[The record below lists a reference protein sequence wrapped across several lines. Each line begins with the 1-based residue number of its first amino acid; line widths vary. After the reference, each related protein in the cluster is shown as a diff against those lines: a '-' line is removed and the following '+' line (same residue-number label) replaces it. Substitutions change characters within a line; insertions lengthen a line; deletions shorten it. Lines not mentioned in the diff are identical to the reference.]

1 MSAREEVSEVAEQV
15 AARPHARSATDVRR
29 LYEKHAAELR
39 LALHRLTGSGSDA
52 DDLLQEAFVIALRR
66 LNELRGV
73 RSERG
78 WLYGVSLKLVASWRR
93 RRRFKSFLGLDDAA
107 EIVAPESPHRTLE
120 QREASQQLQVALES
134 LPAAKRD
141 VIVLF
146 ELQGLSGEE
155 IAEAMHVPVATVWTR
170 LFHARKALAE
180 KLKPVQELERAH
192 G

>member
-1 MSAREEVSEVAEQV
+1 
-15 AARPHARSATDVRR
+15 
-29 LYEKHAAELR
+29 
-39 LALHRLTGSGSDA
+39 
-52 DDLLQEAFVIALRR
+52 VIALRR
-66 LNELRGV
+66 ISELNRV

-93 RRRFKSFLGLDDAA
+93 RRKLRGWLGLDDAA
-107 EIVAPESPHRTLE
+107 EVVAPESSLRTLE
-120 QREASQQLQVALES
+120 QREAGKQLQVALES

-170 LFHARKALAE
+170 LFHARKALAQ
-180 KLKPVQELERAH
+180 KLQPVANEGGAS
-192 G
+192 

>member
-1 MSAREEVSEVAEQV
+1 
-15 AARPHARSATDVRR
+15 TDIRK
-29 LYEKHAAELR
+29 LYERHGAELR
-39 LALHRLTGSGSDA
+39 LALHRLTGSGSEA

-66 LNELRGV
+66 ISELNRV

-93 RRRFKSFLGLDDAA
+93 RRKIRSFLGLDDAV
-107 EIVAPESPHRTLE
+107 ELEAPESPLRTLE
-120 QREASQQLQVALES
+120 QREAGKQLQVALEA

-155 IAEAMHVPVATVWTR
+155 VAEVLHVPVATVWTR
-170 LFHARKALAE
+170 LFHARRALA
-180 KLKPVQELERAH
+180 
-192 G
+192 

>member
-1 MSAREEVSEVAEQV
+1 VNAREEISEESV
-15 AARPHARSATDVRR
+15 AAQAEARSATDVRR

-52 DDLLQEAFVIALRR
+52 DDLLQETFVIALRR
-66 LNELRGV
+66 LAELRAV

-78 WLYGVSLKLVASWRR
+78 WLYGVTLKLVASWRR
-93 RRRFKSFLGLDDAA
+93 RRRLRSFLGLDNAA
-107 EIVAPESPHRTLE
+107 EIIAPESPHRTLE
-120 QREASQQLQVALES
+120 QREASLQLQVALEA
-134 LPAAKRD
+134 LPEAKRD

-146 ELQGLSGEE
+146 ELQGLSGDE
-155 IAEAMHVPVATVWTR
+155 IAEAMRVPVATVWTR

-180 KLKPVQELERAH
+180 KLRPVREQEAAH